1 MPRGVAIPEVR
12 EQLFAAADRIL
23 GRAGPAGLT
32 TRAITAEAG
41 VANGVMHR
49 HFRDLD
55 AFLAEFA
62 ASRLAAIA
70 GTAASLPSRAGQAS
84 VAANLTD
91 AALTLFGANALALMN
106 LVAARPGVAPALEH
120 AATGPGGGIGDVEGH
135 VAAYLDAEKDLG
147 RIAPGTDTQA
157 LAFTLIGAIHHLVIT
172 SPGGLPDLPQ
182 RVRRIVTAL
191 IAGMGPAPDS
201 RTDDATPEKE

>member
-12 EQLFAAADRIL
+12 EQLFAAA
-23 GRAGPAGLT
+23 GRVLAQAGPAGLT

-41 VANGVMHR
+41 VANGVLHR

-55 AFLAEFA
+55 RFLAEFV

-70 GTAASLPSRAGQAS
+70 ETAASMPSRAGQGT

-91 AALTLFGANALALMN
+91 AILALFGADALALMN
-106 LVAARPGVAPALEH
+106 LVAARPGLQPAAEH
-120 AATGPGGGIGDVEGH
+120 AATSGGGIGDVEGH
-135 VAAYLDAEKDLG
+135 FAAYLDAEEKLG

-157 LAFTLIGAIHHLVIT
+157 LAFTLIGAVHHLVIT
-172 SPGGLPDLPQ
+172 SPAGLPDLPE
-182 RVRRIVTAL
+182 RVRRIVAAL
-191 IAGMGPAPDS
+191 IAGMGANPG
-201 RTDDATPEKE
+201 